1 MSKSFTTSN
10 NIAGFGKG
18 LKKVPGLDFSNL
30 KQNKDFKDWYS
41 YAKKLEDAIKLL
53 REKISMME
61 KENVDQEFKYQK
73 LSSQFDLMTNMNVE
87 LGEKLSYYKK
97 KI

>member
-1 MSKSFTTSN
+1 
-10 NIAGFGKG
+10 
-18 LKKVPGLDFSNL
+18 
-30 KQNKDFKDWYS
+30 
-41 YAKKLEDAIKLL
+41 
-53 REKISMME
+53 MME